1 MVCKTIILDRWQVME
16 FMYIYMYRW
25 ILKLSS
31 QFTHTCSSRKI
42 VSFLYTCIW
51 CQTWSNSCH
60 FFCVHHFILPNFLNL
75 SFFLFSIYLYLWIH
89 AYIII
94 ASDFINLLSMLYI
107 YIYMQNLLHTRMYCY
122 NCYILYL

>member
-1 MVCKTIILDRWQVME
+1 MSDMIQL
-16 FMYIYMYRW
+16 
-25 ILKLSS
+25 LS
-31 QFTHTCSSRKI
+31 
-42 VSFLYTCIW
+42 
-51 CQTWSNSCH
+51 

-75 SFFLFSIYLYLWIH
+75 SLFLFFIFLYLWIQ